1 MLPAPNHNA
10 RLRPGDRLWVD
21 LTLSSE
27 ESDHSD
33 DGARNNNRR
42 RIVARADNNDRQQQH
57 ALPPR
62 VDINPY
68 APPNWNPNPVPPR
81 ANPRRADPPPT
92 PPPQA
97 QNMNHQDLLARI
109 QALQQR
115 YAALAAANQNPANA
129 NTNIPQSG
137 QVTGQTVQVHTLADL
152 ITQQQPARKR

>member
-1 MLPAPNHNA
+1 MLPAPNGNA

-27 ESDHSD
+27 ESGHSD
-33 DGARNNNRR
+33 DAAEHNNRR
-42 RIVARADNNDRQQQH
+42 RIVARADNNNGQQQRD
-57 ALPPR
+57 LPPQ

-68 APPNWNPNPVPPR
+68 APANWNPNPVPPR
-81 ANPRRADPPPT
+81 VNPRRADPPPT

-97 QNMNHQDLLARI
+97 QNQNHQDLLARI

-115 YAALAAANQNPANA
+115 FAALAAANQNPVNT

-137 QVTGQTVQVHTLADL
+137 QPTGQPVQGQTLADL
-152 ITQQQPARKR
+152 ITQQHSARKR